1 MEDRGAFS
9 WGRHGP
15 SIERTS
21 VRIQRGLSHSPGQT
35 AVMATR
41 RYGTIVR
48 HLTDDPDTA
57 VELAA
62 KLSDEVLH
70 HLAEALH
77 DEARQRAIRSGDH
90 GALTADTFETGFGRD
105 GLGVDPWIHGD
116 VIVCPGAMVAKSK
129 SNHRCRFVSVDDVWI
144 WESAELL
151 QEDKRSNPGAD
162 DGFRAVALLP
172 ILNGMTLDV
181 VSGRARGGR
190 HSVDSVTSYVVRRGK
205 LVEVSQRNVSGRGMQ

>member
-1 MEDRGAFS
+1 
-9 WGRHGP
+9 
-15 SIERTS
+15 
-21 VRIQRGLSHSPGQT
+21 
-35 AVMATR
+35 MATR

-48 HLTDDPDTA
+48 HLTDDLETA

-62 KLSDEVLH
+62 KLPDDVLH

-77 DEARQRAIRSGDH
+77 DEARQRAIKSGDH
-90 GALTADTFETGFGRD
+90 AALIADTFETGFGRD

-116 VIVCPGAMVAKSK
+116 VIVCPGSLVAKSK

-144 WESAELL
+144 WESGELL
-151 QEDKRSNPGAD
+151 QEEKISNPGAD

-172 ILNGMTLDV
+172 IINGMTLDV
-181 VSGRARGGR
+181 VSGRARGGQ
-190 HSVDSVTSYVVRRGK
+190 HNVDRVTSYAVRRGK

>member
-1 MEDRGAFS
+1 
-9 WGRHGP
+9 
-15 SIERTS
+15 
-21 VRIQRGLSHSPGQT
+21 
-35 AVMATR
+35 MANR

-48 HLTDDPDTA
+48 HLIDDPETA

-70 HLAEALH
+70 HLAEALN
-77 DEARQRAIRSGDH
+77 DEARRRAIAGGDH
-90 GALTADTFETGFGRD
+90 HALIADTFETGFGRD
-105 GLGVDPWIHGD
+105 GLGADPWIEGD
-116 VIVCPGAMVAKSK
+116 VIVCPGALVARSK

-151 QEDKRSNPGAD
+151 EEEKRSNPGAD

-172 ILNGMTLDV
+172 VINGTTLDV
-181 VSGRARGGR
+181 VSGRARGGQ
-190 HSVDSVTSYVVRRGK
+190 HSVDRVTSYVVRRGK